1 MVASAVGDEA
11 EFSQWLDGHWPMN
24 RRVGTEERSQSDL
37 GALEIC
43 PVVRQGRG
51 IEVVDI
57 WTQLG
62 ILS

>member
-1 MVASAVGDEA
+1 MK
-11 EFSQWLDGHWPMN
+11 

-37 GALEIC
+37 GGFEIC
-43 PVVRQGRG
+43 PVVGQGRD

-62 ILS
+62 ILR